1 MTHCVT
7 VSLTLHVRPS
17 PLVFT
22 KMGALAVQGWLL
34 HAVCFVLPDSACRPY
49 ARAAE
54 RWKLTAAAVRCL
66 RLALC
71 AAYAYGRHRQSAK
84 DLGTAVLRTLGHDG
98 AIAGYLLPALP
109 PSAGLLRRRQ
119 LMAWPASNLELLMSQ
134 TLEQACCLFHGV
146 SVAQSAAVVTLYVEL
161 YPEENH

>member
-1 MTHCVT
+1 M
-7 VSLTLHVRPS
+7 
-17 PLVFT
+17 
-22 KMGALAVQGWLL
+22 QGWLL
-34 HAVCFVLPDSACRPY
+34 FAVCSVLPGSSCWPY

-109 PSAGLLRRRQ
+109 PSAGPLLSGRCVQILRMVSHDAQ
-119 LMAWPASNLELLMSQ
+119 NLLKPTS
-134 TLEQACCLFHGV
+134 
-146 SVAQSAAVVTLYVEL
+146 
-161 YPEENH
+161 